1 MKRSQSFVKTLREA
15 PADEVSRSAQLLL
28 RAGYIYKEM
37 AGVYDF
43 LPMGRKVLNNI
54 IDVIREEMVAL
65 GGQEIEMSS
74 LQPKDAWVKSGRWD
88 DDVVDDW
95 FKTKLH
101 AGGELG
107 LALTHEEAIT
117 NMLTSY
123 ISSYK
128 DLPIY
133 VFQFQKKFR
142 NELRAKSG
150 IMRTREFIMKDL
162 YSFCVDKEQHDVFY
176 EKVAESYINI
186 FKRLGIGDTTYRT
199 FASGGSFSKFSDEF
213 QTLTD
218 AGEDI
223 IYIDHEKNIALNEEV
238 YNEETFKMLNIDPK
252 KLDKQK
258 ASEVGNIFT
267 LGTKYSD
274 ALNLYYNDE
283 NGERKPVFMGS
294 YGIGPARTMG
304 VIAEKTNDEKGLCWP
319 EEIAPYKYYLIG
331 IGGKGVEEAEKLYN
345 LNPEEFIFDDREK
358 ARNGE
363 KFADAELMGIPYRVV
378 ISDKTLENNQVE
390 IVERKTGRQEL
401 LTLDDF
407 VRKLHKVSEK

>member
-1 MKRSQSFVKTLREA
+1 MKRSESFVKTLKEA
-15 PADEVSRSAQLLL
+15 PSDEVSRSAQLLL

-43 LPMGRKVLNNI
+43 LPLGRKVLNNI
-54 IDVIREEMVAL
+54 IDIIREEMVAL
-65 GGQEIEMSS
+65 GGQEVEMSS
-74 LQPKDAWVKSGRWD
+74 LQPKEAWVKSGRWD
-88 DDVVDDW
+88 DAVVDDW

-117 NMLTSY
+117 NMLRSY
-123 ISSYK
+123 VSSYK
-128 DLPIY
+128 DLPLY

-162 YSFCVDKEQHDVFY
+162 YSFCANKEQHEEFY
-176 EKVAESYINI
+176 EKAAESYNRI
-186 FKRLGIGDTTYRT
+186 FKRLGIGDSTFRT
-199 FASGGSFSKFSDEF
+199 FASGGSFSRFSDEF
-213 QTLTD
+213 QTLCD

-223 IYIDHEKNIALNEEV
+223 IYIDHEKNIAINEEV
-238 YNEETFKMLNIDPK
+238 YNEETFKMLDIDPK

-267 LGTKYSD
+267 LGTKYSE
-274 ALNLYYNDE
+274 ALGLEFNDE
-283 NGERKPVFMGS
+283 DGKRQPVFMGS
-294 YGIGPARTMG
+294 YGIGPARSMG
-304 VIAEKTNDEKGLCWP
+304 VIAEKTCDDKGLCWP
-319 EEIAPYKYYLIG
+319 EEIAPYRYYLIG
-331 IGGKGVEEAEKLYN
+331 IGEKGLAEAEKLYAQ
-345 LNPEEFIFDDREK
+345 NPEMYIFDDRVN

-378 ISDKTLENNQVE
+378 ISDKTLASNQVE
-390 IVERKTGRQEL
+390 ILDRKNNETRL
-401 LTLDDF
+401 LTLAEF
-407 VRKLHKVSEK
+407 ARKLA

>member
-1 MKRSQSFVKTLREA
+1 MKRSESFVKTLKEA
-15 PADEVSRSAQLLL
+15 PSDEVSRSAQLLL

-43 LPMGRKVLNNI
+43 LPLGRKVLNNI
-54 IDVIREEMVAL
+54 IDIIREEMVAL
-65 GGQEIEMSS
+65 GGQEVEMSS
-74 LQPKDAWVKSGRWD
+74 LQPKDVWVKSGRWD
-88 DDVVDDW
+88 DNVVDDW

-107 LALTHEEAIT
+107 LALTHEEALT
-117 NMLTSY
+117 NMLRTY
-123 ISSYK
+123 VSSYK
-128 DLPIY
+128 DLPLY

-162 YSFCVDKEQHDVFY
+162 YSFCANKEQHEEFY
-176 EKVAESYINI
+176 ERAAESYIRI
-186 FKRLGIGDTTYRT
+186 FKRLGIGDSTFRT

-213 QTLTD
+213 QTLCD

-223 IYIDHEKNIALNEEV
+223 IYIDHEKNIAINEEV
-238 YNEETFKMLNIDPK
+238 YNEETFKMLGVDPK

-274 ALNLYYNDE
+274 ALGLEFNDE
-283 NGERKPVFMGS
+283 NGKRTPVFMGS
-294 YGIGPARTMG
+294 YGIGPARSMG
-304 VIAEKTNDEKGLCWP
+304 VIAEKTCDDKGLCWP

-331 IGGKGVEEAEKLYN
+331 IGEQGVAEADKLYAM
-345 LNPEEFIFDDREK
+345 NPECFLYDDRVS

-378 ISDKTLENNQVE
+378 VSDKTLANKQVE
-390 IVERKTGRQEL
+390 ILDRKNNETKL
-401 LTLDDF
+401 LTLDEF
-407 VRKLHKVSEK
+407 TRKLA

>member
-1 MKRSQSFVKTLREA
+1 MKRSESFVKTLKEA
-15 PADEVSRSAQLLL
+15 PSDEVSRSAQLLL

-43 LPMGRKVLNNI
+43 LSLGRKVLNNI
-54 IDVIREEMVAL
+54 IDVIREEMIAL

-74 LQPKDAWVKSGRWD
+74 LQPKDAWEKSGRWD
-88 DDVVDDW
+88 DNVIDDW

-117 NMLTSY
+117 NMLRSY
-123 ISSYK
+123 VSSYK
-128 DLPIY
+128 DLPLY

-150 IMRTREFIMKDL
+150 IMRTREFVMKDL
-162 YSFCVDKEQHDVFY
+162 YSFCTDKEQHDEFY
-176 EKVAESYINI
+176 ERAAASYIKI
-186 FKRLGIGDTTYRT
+186 FNRLGIGNTTYRT

-238 YNEETFKMLNIDPK
+238 YNEETFKMLDIDPA

-267 LGTKYSD
+267 LGTKYSE
-274 ALNLYYNDE
+274 AIGLYYNDE

-294 YGIGPARTMG
+294 YGIGPARSMG
-304 VIAEKTNDEKGLCWP
+304 VIAEKTCDDKGLCWP
-319 EEIAPYKYYLIG
+319 EEIAPYRYYLIG
-331 IGGKGVEEAEKLYN
+331 IGEKGIAEADKLYAK
-345 LNPEEFIFDDREK
+345 NPEMFIYDDRTN

-378 ISDKTLENNQVE
+378 ISDKTLANNQVE
-390 IVERKTGRQEL
+390 ILDRKNNETKL
-401 LTLDDF
+401 LTLDEF
-407 VRKLHKVSEK
+407 IRKLA

>member
-1 MKRSQSFVKTLREA
+1 MKRSESFVKTLKEA
-15 PADEVSRSAQLLL
+15 PSDEVSRSAQLLL

-43 LPMGRKVLNNI
+43 LPLGRKVLNNI
-54 IDVIREEMVAL
+54 IGIIREEMIAL
-65 GGQEIEMSS
+65 GGQEVEMSS
-74 LQPKDAWVKSGRWD
+74 LQPKEAWVKSGRWD
-88 DDVVDDW
+88 DAVVDDW

-117 NMLTSY
+117 NMLRSY
-123 ISSYK
+123 VSSYK
-128 DLPIY
+128 DLPLY

-162 YSFCVDKEQHDVFY
+162 YSFCANKEQHEEFY
-176 EKVAESYINI
+176 EKAAESYNRV
-186 FKRLGIGDTTYRT
+186 FKRLGIGDSTFRT
-199 FASGGSFSKFSDEF
+199 FASGGSFSRFSDEF
-213 QTLTD
+213 QTLCD

-223 IYIDHEKNIALNEEV
+223 IYIDHEKNIAINEEV
-238 YNEETFKMLNIDPK
+238 YNEETFKMLDIDPK

-267 LGTKYSD
+267 LGTKYSE
-274 ALNLYYNDE
+274 ALGLEFNDE
-283 NGERKPVFMGS
+283 DGKRQPVFMGS
-294 YGIGPARTMG
+294 YGIGPARSMG
-304 VIAEKTNDEKGLCWP
+304 VIAEKTCDDKGLCWP
-319 EEIAPYKYYLIG
+319 EEIAPYRYYLIG
-331 IGGKGVEEAEKLYN
+331 IGEKGLAEAEKLYAQ
-345 LNPEEFIFDDREK
+345 NPEMYIFDDRVN

-378 ISDKTLENNQVE
+378 ISDKTLANNQVE
-390 IVERKTGRQEL
+390 ILDRKNNETRL
-401 LTLDDF
+401 LTLAEF
-407 VRKLHKVSEK
+407 ARKLA

>member
-1 MKRSQSFVKTLREA
+1 MKRSQSFVKTLKDA

-43 LPMGRKVLNNI
+43 LPLGRKVLNKI
-54 IDVIREEMVAL
+54 MDVIRDEMLAL
-65 GGQEIEMSS
+65 GGQEVEMSS
-74 LQPKDAWVKSGRWD
+74 LQPKDVWVKSGRWD

-95 FKTKLH
+95 FKTKLK

-107 LALTHEEAIT
+107 LALTHEEAVT

-128 DLPIY
+128 DLPLS

-150 IMRTREFIMKDL
+150 IMRTREFIMKDM
-162 YSFCVDKEQHDVFY
+162 YSFCTDREQHEVFY
-176 EKVAESYINI
+176 EKAANAYVNI
-186 FKRLGIGDTTYRT
+186 FKRLGVGDATYRT
-199 FASGGSFSKFSDEF
+199 FASGGSFSRFSDEF

-223 IYIDHEKNIALNEEV
+223 IYIDHEKGIAINEEV
-238 YNEETFKMLNIDPK
+238 YNEETFKMLGVDPA

-267 LGTKYSD
+267 LGTKYSE
-274 ALNLYYNDE
+274 ALGLCYNDE
-283 NGERKPVFMGS
+283 KGERKPVFMGS

-331 IGGKGVEEAEKLYN
+331 IGAKGIEAAEKLYDE
-345 LNPEEFIFDDREK
+345 NPEMFVYDDREK
-358 ARNGE
+358 VRNGE

-378 ISDKTLENNQVE
+378 VSDKTLENNQVE
-390 IVERKTGRQEL
+390 LLERKNGEQQL
-401 LTLDDF
+401 LTLNDF
-407 VRKLHKVSEK
+407 VRKLH

>member
-1 MKRSQSFVKTLREA
+1 MKRSESFVKTLKEA
-15 PADEVSRSAQLLL
+15 PSDEVSRSAQLLL

-43 LPMGRKVLNNI
+43 LPLGRKVLNNI
-54 IDVIREEMVAL
+54 IGIIREEMIAL
-65 GGQEIEMSS
+65 GGQEVEMSS
-74 LQPKDAWVKSGRWD
+74 LQPKEAWVKSGRWD
-88 DDVVDDW
+88 DAVVDDW

-117 NMLTSY
+117 NMLRNY
-123 ISSYK
+123 VSSYK
-128 DLPIY
+128 DLPLY

-162 YSFCVDKEQHDVFY
+162 YSFCANKEQHEGFY
-176 EKVAESYINI
+176 EKAAESYNRI
-186 FKRLGIGDTTYRT
+186 FKRLGIGDSTFRT
-199 FASGGSFSKFSDEF
+199 FASGGSFSRFSDEF
-213 QTLTD
+213 QTLCD

-223 IYIDHEKNIALNEEV
+223 IYIDHEKNIAINEEV
-238 YNEETFKMLNIDPK
+238 YNEETFKMLDIDPK

-267 LGTKYSD
+267 LGTKYSE
-274 ALNLYYNDE
+274 ALGLEFNDE
-283 NGERKPVFMGS
+283 DGKRQPVFMGS
-294 YGIGPARTMG
+294 YGIGPARSMG
-304 VIAEKTNDEKGLCWP
+304 VIAEKTCDDKGLCWP
-319 EEIAPYKYYLIG
+319 EEIAPYRYYLIG
-331 IGGKGVEEAEKLYN
+331 IGEKGLAEAEKLYAQ
-345 LNPEEFIFDDREK
+345 NPEMYIFDDRVN

-378 ISDKTLENNQVE
+378 ISDKTLANNQVE
-390 IVERKTGRQEL
+390 ILDRKNNETRL
-401 LTLDDF
+401 LTLAEF
-407 VRKLHKVSEK
+407 ARKLA

>member
-1 MKRSQSFVKTLREA
+1 MKRSESFVKTLKNA
-15 PADEVSRSAQLLL
+15 PSDEVSRSAQLLL

-43 LPMGRKVLNNI
+43 LPLGRKVLNNI
-54 IDVIREEMVAL
+54 IDIIREEMVAL
-65 GGQEIEMSS
+65 GGQEVEMSS

-123 ISSYK
+123 VSSYK
-128 DLPIY
+128 DLPLYI
-133 VFQFQKKFR
+133 FQFQKKFR

-162 YSFCVDKEQHDVFY
+162 YSFCATREQHEEFY
-176 EKVAESYINI
+176 EKAAISYANI
-186 FKRLGIGDTTYRT
+186 FKRLGIGDSTYRT
-199 FASGGSFSKFSDEF
+199 FASGGSFSRFSDEF
-213 QTLTD
+213 QTICD

-223 IYIDHEKNIALNEEV
+223 IYIDHEKNIAINEEV
-238 YNEETFKMLNIDPK
+238 YNEETFKMLDVDPA

-267 LGTKYSD
+267 LGTKYSE
-274 ALNLYYNDE
+274 ALDLCFNDE
-283 NGERKPVFMGS
+283 NGVRTPVFMGS
-294 YGIGPARTMG
+294 YGIGPARSMG
-304 VIAEKTNDEKGLCWP
+304 VIAEKTCDDKGLNWP

-331 IGGKGVEEAEKLYN
+331 IGEKGMKEAEKLYN
-345 LNPEEFIFDDREK
+345 LNPEQFVFDDREK
-358 ARNGE
+358 VRNGE
-363 KFADAELMGIPYRVV
+363 KFADAELMGIPYRVIV
-378 ISDKTLENNQVE
+378 SDKTLENDQVE
-390 IVERKTGRQEL
+390 ILSRKTGKSEL
-401 LTLDDF
+401 LTTKEF
-407 VRKLHKVSEK
+407 ISKIPKVLK

>member
-1 MKRSQSFVKTLREA
+1 MKRSESFVKTLKEA
-15 PADEVSRSAQLLL
+15 PSDEVSRSAQLLL

-43 LPMGRKVLNNI
+43 LPLGRKVLNNI
-54 IDVIREEMVAL
+54 IDIIREEMVAL
-65 GGQEIEMSS
+65 GGQEVEMSS
-74 LQPKDAWVKSGRWD
+74 LQPKEAWAKSGRWD
-88 DDVVDDW
+88 DAVVDDW

-117 NMLTSY
+117 NMLRNY
-123 ISSYK
+123 VSSYK
-128 DLPIY
+128 DLPLY

-162 YSFCVDKEQHDVFY
+162 YSFCANKEQHEEFY
-176 EKVAESYINI
+176 EKAAESYNRI
-186 FKRLGIGDTTYRT
+186 FKRLGIGDSTFRT
-199 FASGGSFSKFSDEF
+199 FASGGSFSRFSDEF
-213 QTLTD
+213 QTLCD

-223 IYIDHEKNIALNEEV
+223 IYIDHEKNIAINEEV
-238 YNEETFKMLNIDPK
+238 YNEETFKMLDIDPK

-267 LGTKYSD
+267 LGTKYSE
-274 ALNLYYNDE
+274 ALGLEFNDE
-283 NGERKPVFMGS
+283 DGKRQPVFMGS
-294 YGIGPARTMG
+294 YGIGPARSMG
-304 VIAEKTNDEKGLCWP
+304 VIAEKTCDDKGLCWP
-319 EEIAPYKYYLIG
+319 EEIAPYRYYLIG
-331 IGGKGVEEAEKLYN
+331 IGEKGLAEAEKLYAQ
-345 LNPEEFIFDDREK
+345 NPEMYIFDDRVN

-378 ISDKTLENNQVE
+378 ISDKTLANNQVE
-390 IVERKTGRQEL
+390 ILDRKNNETRL
-401 LTLDDF
+401 LTLAEF
-407 VRKLHKVSEK
+407 ARKLA

>member
-1 MKRSQSFVKTLREA
+1 MKRSESFVKTLKEA
-15 PADEVSRSAQLLL
+15 PSDEVSRSAQLLL

-43 LPMGRKVLNNI
+43 LPLGRKVLNNI
-54 IDVIREEMVAL
+54 IDIIREEMVAL
-65 GGQEIEMSS
+65 GGQEVEMSS
-74 LQPKDAWVKSGRWD
+74 LQPKEAWVKSGRWD
-88 DDVVDDW
+88 DAVVDDW

-117 NMLTSY
+117 NMLRSY
-123 ISSYK
+123 VSSYK
-128 DLPIY
+128 DLPLY

-162 YSFCVDKEQHDVFY
+162 YSFCANKEQHEGFY
-176 EKVAESYINI
+176 EKAAESYNRI
-186 FKRLGIGDTTYRT
+186 FKRLGIGDSTFRT
-199 FASGGSFSKFSDEF
+199 FASGGSFSRFSDEF
-213 QTLTD
+213 QTLCD

-223 IYIDHEKNIALNEEV
+223 IYIDHEKNIAINEEV
-238 YNEETFKMLNIDPK
+238 YNEETFKMLDIDPK

-267 LGTKYSD
+267 LGTKYSE
-274 ALNLYYNDE
+274 ALGLEFNDE
-283 NGERKPVFMGS
+283 DGKRQPVFMGS
-294 YGIGPARTMG
+294 YGIGPARSMG
-304 VIAEKTNDEKGLCWP
+304 VIAEKTCDDKGLCWP
-319 EEIAPYKYYLIG
+319 EEIAPYRYYLIG
-331 IGGKGVEEAEKLYN
+331 IGEKGLAEAEKLYAQ
-345 LNPEEFIFDDREK
+345 NPEMYIFDDRVN

-378 ISDKTLENNQVE
+378 ISDKTLVNNQVE
-390 IVERKTGRQEL
+390 ILDRKNNETRL
-401 LTLDDF
+401 LTLAEF
-407 VRKLHKVSEK
+407 ARKLA

>member
-1 MKRSQSFVKTLREA
+1 MKRSESFVKTLKEA
-15 PADEVSRSAQLLL
+15 PSDEVSRSAQLLL

-43 LPMGRKVLNNI
+43 LPLGRKVLNNI
-54 IDVIREEMVAL
+54 IGIIREEMIAL
-65 GGQEIEMSS
+65 GGQEVEMSS
-74 LQPKDAWVKSGRWD
+74 LQPKEAWVKSGRWD
-88 DDVVDDW
+88 DAVVDDW

-117 NMLTSY
+117 NMLRSY
-123 ISSYK
+123 VSSYK
-128 DLPIY
+128 DLPLY

-162 YSFCVDKEQHDVFY
+162 YSFCANKEQHEEFY
-176 EKVAESYINI
+176 EKAAESYNRI
-186 FKRLGIGDTTYRT
+186 FKRLGIGDSTFRT
-199 FASGGSFSKFSDEF
+199 FASGGSFSRFSDEF
-213 QTLTD
+213 QTLCD

-223 IYIDHEKNIALNEEV
+223 IYIDHEKNIAINEEV
-238 YNEETFKMLNIDPK
+238 YNEETFKMLGIDPK

-267 LGTKYSD
+267 LGTKYSE
-274 ALNLYYNDE
+274 ALGLEFNDE
-283 NGERKPVFMGS
+283 DGKRQSVFMGS
-294 YGIGPARTMG
+294 YGIGPARSMG
-304 VIAEKTNDEKGLCWP
+304 VIAEKTCDDKGLCWP
-319 EEIAPYKYYLIG
+319 EEIAPYRYYLIG
-331 IGGKGVEEAEKLYN
+331 IGEKGLAEAEKLYAQ
-345 LNPEEFIFDDREK
+345 NPEMYIFDDRVN

-378 ISDKTLENNQVE
+378 ISDKTLANNQVE
-390 IVERKTGRQEL
+390 ILDRKNNETRL
-401 LTLDDF
+401 LTLAEF
-407 VRKLHKVSEK
+407 ARKLA

>member
-1 MKRSQSFVKTLREA
+1 MKRSESFVKTLKEA
-15 PADEVSRSAQLLL
+15 PSDEVSRSAQLLL

-43 LPMGRKVLNNI
+43 LPLGRKVLNNI
-54 IDVIREEMVAL
+54 IDIIREEMVAL
-65 GGQEIEMSS
+65 GGQEVEMSS
-74 LQPKDAWVKSGRWD
+74 LQPKEAWVKSGRWD
-88 DDVVDDW
+88 DAVIDDW

-117 NMLTSY
+117 NMLRSY
-123 ISSYK
+123 VSSYK
-128 DLPIY
+128 DLPLY

-162 YSFCVDKEQHDVFY
+162 YSFCANKEQHEEFY
-176 EKVAESYINI
+176 EKAAESYNRI
-186 FKRLGIGDTTYRT
+186 FKRLGIGDSTFRT
-199 FASGGSFSKFSDEF
+199 FASGGSFSRFSDEF
-213 QTLTD
+213 QTLCD

-223 IYIDHEKNIALNEEV
+223 IYIDHEKNIAINEEV
-238 YNEETFKMLNIDPK
+238 YNEETFKMLDIDPK

-267 LGTKYSD
+267 LGTKYSE
-274 ALNLYYNDE
+274 ALGLEFNDE
-283 NGERKPVFMGS
+283 DGKRQPVFMGS
-294 YGIGPARTMG
+294 YGIGPARSMG
-304 VIAEKTNDEKGLCWP
+304 VIAEKTCDDKGLCWP
-319 EEIAPYKYYLIG
+319 EEIAPYRYYLIG
-331 IGGKGVEEAEKLYN
+331 IGEKGLAEAEKLYAQ
-345 LNPEEFIFDDREK
+345 NPEMYIFDDRVN

-378 ISDKTLENNQVE
+378 ISDKTLANNQVE
-390 IVERKTGRQEL
+390 ILDRKNNETRL
-401 LTLDDF
+401 LTLAEF
-407 VRKLHKVSEK
+407 ARKLA

>member
-1 MKRSQSFVKTLREA
+1 MKRSESFVKTLKEA
-15 PADEVSRSAQLLL
+15 PSDEVSRSAQLLL

-43 LPMGRKVLNNI
+43 LPLGRKVLNNI
-54 IDVIREEMVAL
+54 IGIIREEMIAL
-65 GGQEIEMSS
+65 GGQEVEMSS
-74 LQPKDAWVKSGRWD
+74 LQPKEAWVKSGRWD
-88 DDVVDDW
+88 DAVVDDW

-117 NMLTSY
+117 NMLRSY
-123 ISSYK
+123 VSSYK
-128 DLPIY
+128 DLPLY

-162 YSFCVDKEQHDVFY
+162 YSFCANKEQHEEFY
-176 EKVAESYINI
+176 EKAAESYNRI
-186 FKRLGIGDTTYRT
+186 FKRLGIGNSTFRT
-199 FASGGSFSKFSDEF
+199 FASGGSFSRFSDEF
-213 QTLTD
+213 QTLCD

-223 IYIDHEKNIALNEEV
+223 IYIDHEKNIAINEEV
-238 YNEETFKMLNIDPK
+238 YNEETFKMLDIDPK

-267 LGTKYSD
+267 LGTKYSE
-274 ALNLYYNDE
+274 ALGLEFNDE
-283 NGERKPVFMGS
+283 DGKRQPVFMGS
-294 YGIGPARTMG
+294 YGIGPARSMG
-304 VIAEKTNDEKGLCWP
+304 VIAEKTCDDKGLCWP
-319 EEIAPYKYYLIG
+319 EEIAPYRYYLIG
-331 IGGKGVEEAEKLYN
+331 IGEKGLAEAEKLYAQ
-345 LNPEEFIFDDREK
+345 NPEMYIFDDRVN

-378 ISDKTLENNQVE
+378 ISDKTLANNQVE
-390 IVERKTGRQEL
+390 ILDRKNNETRL
-401 LTLDDF
+401 LTLAEF
-407 VRKLHKVSEK
+407 ARKLA

>member
-1 MKRSQSFVKTLREA
+1 MKRSESFVKTLKEA
-15 PADEVSRSAQLLL
+15 PSDEVSRSAQLLL

-43 LPMGRKVLNNI
+43 LPLGRKVLNNI
-54 IDVIREEMVAL
+54 IGIIREEMIAL
-65 GGQEIEMSS
+65 GGQEVEMSS
-74 LQPKDAWVKSGRWD
+74 LQPKEAWVKSGRWD
-88 DDVVDDW
+88 DAVVDDW

-117 NMLTSY
+117 NMLRSY
-123 ISSYK
+123 VSSYK
-128 DLPIY
+128 DLPLY

-162 YSFCVDKEQHDVFY
+162 YSFCANKEQHEEFY
-176 EKVAESYINI
+176 EKAAESYNRI
-186 FKRLGIGDTTYRT
+186 FKRLGIGDSTFRT
-199 FASGGSFSKFSDEF
+199 FASGGSFSRFSDEF
-213 QTLTD
+213 QTLCD

-223 IYIDHEKNIALNEEV
+223 IYIDHEKNIAINEEV
-238 YNEETFKMLNIDPK
+238 YNEETFKMLDIDPK

-267 LGTKYSD
+267 LGTKYSE
-274 ALNLYYNDE
+274 ALGLEFNDE
-283 NGERKPVFMGS
+283 DGKRQPVFMGS
-294 YGIGPARTMG
+294 YGIGPARSMG
-304 VIAEKTNDEKGLCWP
+304 VIAEKTCDDKGLCWP
-319 EEIAPYKYYLIG
+319 EEIAPYRYYLIG
-331 IGGKGVEEAEKLYN
+331 IGEKGLAEAEKLYAQ
-345 LNPEEFIFDDREK
+345 NPEMYIFDDRVN

-378 ISDKTLENNQVE
+378 ISDKTLANNQVE
-390 IVERKTGRQEL
+390 ILDRKSNETRL
-401 LTLDDF
+401 LTLAEF
-407 VRKLHKVSEK
+407 ARKLA

>member
-1 MKRSQSFVKTLREA
+1 MKRSESFVKTLKEA
-15 PADEVSRSAQLLL
+15 PSDEVSRSAQLLL

-43 LPMGRKVLNNI
+43 LPLGRKVLNNI
-54 IDVIREEMVAL
+54 IDIIREEMIAL
-65 GGQEIEMSS
+65 GGQEVEMSS
-74 LQPKDAWVKSGRWD
+74 LQPKEAWVKSGRWD
-88 DDVVDDW
+88 DAVVDDW

-117 NMLTSY
+117 NMLRSY
-123 ISSYK
+123 VSSYK
-128 DLPIY
+128 DLPLY

-162 YSFCVDKEQHDVFY
+162 YSFCANKEQHEEFY
-176 EKVAESYINI
+176 EKAAESYNRI
-186 FKRLGIGDTTYRT
+186 FKRLGIGDSTFRT
-199 FASGGSFSKFSDEF
+199 FASGGSFSRFSDEF
-213 QTLTD
+213 QTLCD

-223 IYIDHEKNIALNEEV
+223 IYIDHEKNIAINEEV
-238 YNEETFKMLNIDPK
+238 YNEETFKMLDIDPK

-267 LGTKYSD
+267 LGTKYSE
-274 ALNLYYNDE
+274 ALGLEFNDE
-283 NGERKPVFMGS
+283 DGKRQPVFMGS
-294 YGIGPARTMG
+294 YGIGPARSMG
-304 VIAEKTNDEKGLCWP
+304 VIAEKTCDDKGLCWP
-319 EEIAPYKYYLIG
+319 EEIAPYRYYLIG
-331 IGGKGVEEAEKLYN
+331 IGEKGLAEAEKLYAQ
-345 LNPEEFIFDDREK
+345 NPEMYIFDDRVN

-378 ISDKTLENNQVE
+378 ISDKTLANNQVE
-390 IVERKTGRQEL
+390 ILDRKNNETKL
-401 LTLDDF
+401 LTLAEF
-407 VRKLHKVSEK
+407 ARKLA

>member
-1 MKRSQSFVKTLREA
+1 MKRSESFVKTLKEA
-15 PADEVSRSAQLLL
+15 PSDEVSRSAQLLL

-43 LPMGRKVLNNI
+43 LPLGRKVLNNI
-54 IDVIREEMVAL
+54 IDIIREEMVAL
-65 GGQEIEMSS
+65 GGQEVEMSS
-74 LQPKDAWVKSGRWD
+74 LQPKEAWVKSGRWD
-88 DDVVDDW
+88 DAVVDDW

-117 NMLTSY
+117 NMLRSY
-123 ISSYK
+123 VSSYK
-128 DLPIY
+128 DLPLY

-162 YSFCVDKEQHDVFY
+162 YSFCANKEQHEEFY
-176 EKVAESYINI
+176 EKAAESYNRI
-186 FKRLGIGDTTYRT
+186 FKRLGIGDSTFRT
-199 FASGGSFSKFSDEF
+199 FASGGSFSRFSDEF
-213 QTLTD
+213 QTLCD

-223 IYIDHEKNIALNEEV
+223 IYIDHEKNIAINEEV
-238 YNEETFKMLNIDPK
+238 YNEETFKMLDIDPK

-267 LGTKYSD
+267 LGTKYSE
-274 ALNLYYNDE
+274 ALGLEFNDE
-283 NGERKPVFMGS
+283 DGKRQPVFMGS
-294 YGIGPARTMG
+294 YGIGPARSMG
-304 VIAEKTNDEKGLCWP
+304 VIAEKTCDDKGLCWP
-319 EEIAPYKYYLIG
+319 EEIAPYRYYLIG
-331 IGGKGVEEAEKLYN
+331 IGEKGLAEAEKLYAQ
-345 LNPEEFIFDDREK
+345 NPEMYIFDDRVN

-378 ISDKTLENNQVE
+378 ISDKTLANNQVE
-390 IVERKTGRQEL
+390 ILDRKNNETKL
-401 LTLDDF
+401 LTLAEF
-407 VRKLHKVSEK
+407 ARKLA

>member
-1 MKRSQSFVKTLREA
+1 MKRSESFVKTLKEA
-15 PADEVSRSAQLLL
+15 PSDEVSRSAQLLL

-43 LPMGRKVLNNI
+43 LPLGRKVLNKI

-65 GGQEIEMSS
+65 GGQEVEMSS
-74 LQPKDAWVKSGRWD
+74 LQPKDVWVKSGRWD
-88 DDVVDDW
+88 DNVVDDW

-107 LALTHEEAIT
+107 LALTHEEALT
-117 NMLTSY
+117 NMLRTY
-123 ISSYK
+123 VSSYK
-128 DLPIY
+128 DLPLY

-162 YSFCVDKEQHDVFY
+162 YSFCANKEQHEEFY
-176 EKVAESYINI
+176 EKAAESYIRI
-186 FKRLGIGDTTYRT
+186 FKRLGIGDSTFRT

-213 QTLTD
+213 QTLCD

-223 IYIDHEKNIALNEEV
+223 IYIDHEKNIAINEEV
-238 YNEETFKMLNIDPK
+238 YNEETFKMLGVDPK

-274 ALNLYYNDE
+274 ALGLEFNDE
-283 NGERKPVFMGS
+283 NGKRTSVFMGS
-294 YGIGPARTMG
+294 YGIGPARSMG
-304 VIAEKTNDEKGLCWP
+304 VIAEKTCDDKGLCWP

-331 IGGKGVEEAEKLYN
+331 IGENGIAEADKLYAM
-345 LNPEEFIFDDREK
+345 NPEWFLYDDRVN

-378 ISDKTLENNQVE
+378 ISDKTLANNQVE
-390 IVERKTGRQEL
+390 ILDRKNNETKL
-401 LTLDDF
+401 LTLDEF
-407 VRKLHKVSEK
+407 TRKLA

>member
-1 MKRSQSFVKTLREA
+1 MKRSESFVKTLKEA
-15 PADEVSRSAQLLL
+15 PSDEVSRSAQLLL

-43 LPMGRKVLNNI
+43 LSLGRKVLNNI
-54 IDVIREEMVAL
+54 IDVIREEMIAL

-74 LQPKDAWVKSGRWD
+74 LQPKDAWEKSGRWD
-88 DDVVDDW
+88 DDVIDDW

-117 NMLTSY
+117 NMLRSY
-123 ISSYK
+123 VSSYK
-128 DLPIY
+128 DLPLY

-150 IMRTREFIMKDL
+150 IMRTREFVMKDL
-162 YSFCVDKEQHDVFY
+162 YSFCTDKEQHDEFY
-176 EKVAESYINI
+176 ERAAASYIKI
-186 FKRLGIGDTTYRT
+186 FNRLGIGNTTYRT

-238 YNEETFKMLNIDPK
+238 YNEETFKMLDIDPA

-267 LGTKYSD
+267 LGTKYSE
-274 ALNLYYNDE
+274 AIGLYYNDE

-294 YGIGPARTMG
+294 YGIGPARSMG
-304 VIAEKTNDEKGLCWP
+304 VIAEKTCDDKGLCWP
-319 EEIAPYKYYLIG
+319 EEIAPYRYYLIG
-331 IGGKGVEEAEKLYN
+331 IGEKGIAEADKLYAK
-345 LNPEEFIFDDREK
+345 NPEMFIYDDRTN

-378 ISDKTLENNQVE
+378 ISDKTLANNQVE
-390 IVERKTGRQEL
+390 ILDRKNNETKL
-401 LTLDDF
+401 LTLDEF
-407 VRKLHKVSEK
+407 IRKLA

>member
-1 MKRSQSFVKTLREA
+1 MKRSESFVKTLKEA
-15 PADEVSRSAQLLL
+15 PSDEVSRSAQLLL

-54 IDVIREEMVAL
+54 IEVIREEMLAL
-65 GGQEIEMSS
+65 GGQEVEMSS
-74 LQPKDAWVKSGRWD
+74 LQPKDAWEKTNRWD
-88 DDVVDDW
+88 DKVVDDW

-107 LALTHEEAIT
+107 LALTHEEAFT
-117 NMLTSY
+117 NMLRTY
-123 ISSYK
+123 VSSYK
-128 DLPIY
+128 DLPLY

-162 YSFCVDKEQHDVFY
+162 YSFCTDKAQHDVFY
-176 EKVAESYINI
+176 EKVAESYIRI
-186 FKRLGIGDTTYRT
+186 FKRLGIGDSTYRT

-213 QTLTD
+213 QTICD

-223 IYIDHEKNIALNEEV
+223 IYIDHDKNIAINEEV
-238 YNEETFKMLNIDPK
+238 YNEDTFKMLDIDPK

-274 ALNLYYNDE
+274 ALGLEFNDE
-283 NGERKPVFMGS
+283 EGKRKPVFMGS

-304 VIAEKTNDEKGLCWP
+304 VIAEKTCDDKGLCWP
-319 EEIAPYKYYLIG
+319 EQIAPYKYYLIG
-331 IGGKGVEEAEKLYN
+331 IGEQGIAEAEKLYAM
-345 LNPEEFIFDDREK
+345 NPECFIFDDRTNV
-358 ARNGE
+358 RNGE

-378 ISDKTLENNQVE
+378 ISDKTLAKKQIEILDRKNNE
-390 IVERKTGRQEL
+390 TKL
-401 LTLDDF
+401 LTLSAF
-407 VRKLHKVSEK
+407 TRKLS

>member
-1 MKRSQSFVKTLREA
+1 MKRSESFVKTLKEA
-15 PADEVSRSAQLLL
+15 PSDEVSRSAQLLL

-43 LPMGRKVLNNI
+43 LPLGRKVLNNI
-54 IDVIREEMVAL
+54 IDIIREEMVAL
-65 GGQEIEMSS
+65 GGQEVEMSS
-74 LQPKDAWVKSGRWD
+74 LQPKEAWVKSGRWD
-88 DDVVDDW
+88 DAVVDDW

-117 NMLTSY
+117 NMLRSY
-123 ISSYK
+123 VSSYK
-128 DLPIY
+128 DLPLY

-162 YSFCVDKEQHDVFY
+162 YSFCANKEQHEEFY
-176 EKVAESYINI
+176 EKAAESYNRI
-186 FKRLGIGDTTYRT
+186 FKRLGIGDSTFRT
-199 FASGGSFSKFSDEF
+199 FASGGSFSRFSDEF
-213 QTLTD
+213 QTLCD

-223 IYIDHEKNIALNEEV
+223 IYIDHEKNIAINEEV
-238 YNEETFKMLNIDPK
+238 YNEEAFKMLDIDPK

-267 LGTKYSD
+267 LGTKYSE
-274 ALNLYYNDE
+274 ALGLEFNDE
-283 NGERKPVFMGS
+283 DGKRRPVFMGS
-294 YGIGPARTMG
+294 YGIGPARSMG
-304 VIAEKTNDEKGLCWP
+304 VIAEKTCDDKGLCWP
-319 EEIAPYKYYLIG
+319 EEIAPYRYYLIG
-331 IGGKGVEEAEKLYN
+331 IGEKGLAEAEKLYAQ
-345 LNPEEFIFDDREK
+345 NPEMYIFDDRVN

-378 ISDKTLENNQVE
+378 ISDKTLANNQVE
-390 IVERKTGRQEL
+390 ILDRKNNETRL
-401 LTLDDF
+401 LTLAEF
-407 VRKLHKVSEK
+407 ARKLA

>member
-1 MKRSQSFVKTLREA
+1 MKRSESFVKTLKNA
-15 PADEVSRSAQLLL
+15 PSDEVSRSAQLLL

-43 LPMGRKVLNNI
+43 LPLGRKVLNNI
-54 IDVIREEMVAL
+54 IDIIREEMVAL

-123 ISSYK
+123 VSSYK
-128 DLPIY
+128 DLPLY

-150 IMRTREFIMKDL
+150 IMRTREFVMKDL
-162 YSFCVDKEQHDVFY
+162 YSFCATREQHEEFY
-176 EKVAESYINI
+176 EKAANSYTNI
-186 FKRLGIGDTTYRT
+186 FKRLGIGDSTYRT
-199 FASGGSFSKFSDEF
+199 FASGGSFSRFSDEF
-213 QTLTD
+213 QTICD

-223 IYIDHEKNIALNEEV
+223 IYIDHEKNIAINEEV
-238 YNEETFKMLNIDPK
+238 YNEETFKMLDVDPA

-267 LGTKYSD
+267 LGTKYSE
-274 ALNLYYNDE
+274 ALDLCFNDE
-283 NGERKPVFMGS
+283 KGVRTPVFMGS
-294 YGIGPARTMG
+294 YGIGPARSMG
-304 VIAEKTNDEKGLCWP
+304 VIAEKTCDDKGLNWP

-331 IGGKGVEEAEKLYN
+331 IGEKGMKEAEKLYN
-345 LNPEEFIFDDREK
+345 LNPEQFVFDDREK
-358 ARNGE
+358 VRNGE
-363 KFADAELMGIPYRVV
+363 KFADAELMGIPYRVIV
-378 ISDKTLENNQVE
+378 SDKTLENDQVE
-390 IVERKTGRQEL
+390 ILSRKTGKSEL
-401 LTLDDF
+401 LTTKEF
-407 VRKLHKVSEK
+407 ISKIPKVLK

>member
-43 LPMGRKVLNNI
+43 LPLGRKVLNNI
-54 IDVIREEMVAL
+54 IEIIRDEMVAL
-65 GGQEIEMSS
+65 GGQEVEMSS
-74 LQPKDAWVKSGRWD
+74 LQPKDAWEKSGRWD
-88 DDVVDDW
+88 DNVVDDW

-117 NMLTSY
+117 NMLTTY
-123 ISSYK
+123 VSSYK
-128 DLPIY
+128 DLPLYI
-133 VFQFQKKFR
+133 FQFQKKFR

-162 YSFCVDKEQHDVFY
+162 YSFCTDKEQHDIFY
-176 EKVAESYINI
+176 EKVAASYINI

-238 YNEETFKMLNIDPK
+238 YNEETFKMLGIDPK

-267 LGTKYSD
+267 LGTKYSE
-274 ALNLYYNDE
+274 AIGLSYNDE
-283 NGERKPVFMGS
+283 KGERKPVFMGS
-294 YGIGPARTMG
+294 YGIGPARSMG
-304 VIAEKTNDEKGLCWP
+304 VIAEKTCDDKGLCWP

-331 IGGKGVEEAEKLYN
+331 IGKNGLAKAEELYN
-345 LNPEEFIFDDREK
+345 QNPEGYIFDDREK

-390 IVERKTGRQEL
+390 ITERKTGKQEL

-407 VRKLHKVSEK
+407 VRKLQKVSEQ

>member
-1 MKRSQSFVKTLREA
+1 MKRSESFVKTLKEA
-15 PADEVSRSAQLLL
+15 PSDEVSRSAQLLL

-43 LPMGRKVLNNI
+43 LPLGRKVLNNI
-54 IDVIREEMVAL
+54 IDIIREEMVAL
-65 GGQEIEMSS
+65 GGQEVEMSS
-74 LQPKDAWVKSGRWD
+74 LQPKEAWVKSGRWD
-88 DDVVDDW
+88 DAVVDDW

-117 NMLTSY
+117 NMLRSY
-123 ISSYK
+123 VSSYK
-128 DLPIY
+128 NLPLY

-162 YSFCVDKEQHDVFY
+162 YSFCANKEQHEEFY
-176 EKVAESYINI
+176 EKAAESYNRI
-186 FKRLGIGDTTYRT
+186 FKRLGIGDSTFRT
-199 FASGGSFSKFSDEF
+199 FASGGSFSRFSDEF
-213 QTLTD
+213 QTLCD

-223 IYIDHEKNIALNEEV
+223 IYIDHEKNIAINEEV
-238 YNEETFKMLNIDPK
+238 YNEETFKMLDIDPK

-267 LGTKYSD
+267 LGTKYSE
-274 ALNLYYNDE
+274 ALGLEFNDE
-283 NGERKPVFMGS
+283 DGKRQPVFMGS
-294 YGIGPARTMG
+294 YGIGPARSMG
-304 VIAEKTNDEKGLCWP
+304 VIAEKTCDDKGLCWP
-319 EEIAPYKYYLIG
+319 EEIAPYRYYLIG
-331 IGGKGVEEAEKLYN
+331 IGEKGLAEAEKLYAQ
-345 LNPEEFIFDDREK
+345 NPEMYIFDDRVN

-378 ISDKTLENNQVE
+378 ISDKTLANNQVE
-390 IVERKTGRQEL
+390 ILDRKNNETRL
-401 LTLDDF
+401 LTLAEF
-407 VRKLHKVSEK
+407 ARKLA